1 MAAAAVPVL
10 AALWAVAAAAEAPLE
25 TARPSGVVIVG
36 GDRDYPPYE
45 FIALDGKAAGY
56 NVDLTRA
63 IADTMGMKVEFR
75 LGGWSEMR
83 RALAE
88 GRIDALEGMS
98 YSEARL
104 EEVDFTPPHTIVNH
118 AIFARRETLPVGTLD
133 ALKGSKVALH
143 RGGIMDDQLTAMGFG
158 KDLSR
163 TDTPADALRRLASGM
178 DEYAVVAVVPG
189 MYIIRELQLRNL
201 VPVARGVATV
211 RYGYAVRKG
220 NAELL
225 ARLTE
230 GLAIVKKTGRYDEIL
245 QKWLGVLEPPG
256 LSIGTV
262 AKVGAMVFLP
272 LLLVLGGTVL
282 WSRSLKAEVA
292 QRTESLA
299 REVAERERA
308 VEELRLNQQQL
319 VQADKMA
326 ALGILVSGV
335 AHEINNPNGAIL
347 LNVQTL
353 RETYLDALEVLDEH
367 FRENGDFQLGGLP
380 YSRIRDEVPRIL
392 DEMAEGSRRIKRI
405 VEDLKDFARSEDA
418 PRREPLDFNAVVQAA
433 VRLIDPSI
441 RKATA
446 RFEAAYG
453 KELPAVEGNAQ
464 RIEQVVVNLVL
475 NACQALPDPAR
486 AVCLSTSCAADR
498 GTVVLVVEDE
508 GIGIPEENLSRLTN
522 PFFTTKRETGG
533 TGLGLSVSEG
543 IVKEHGGTME
553 FRSRPGEGTVVTL
566 SLPAI
571 HGERPA

>member
-1 MAAAAVPVL
+1 M
-10 AALWAVAAAAEAPLE
+10 
-25 TARPSGVVIVG
+25 IVG

-45 FIALDGKAAGY
+45 FVALDGKAAGY
-56 NVDLTRA
+56 NVDLTQA
-63 IADTMGMKVEFR
+63 IADTMGLKVEFR
-75 LGGWSEMR
+75 LGAWSEMR
-83 RALAE
+83 SALAA

-104 EEVDFTPPHTIVNH
+104 DEVDFTPPHTVVNH
-118 AIFARRETLPVGTLD
+118 AIFARRETAPVDSLE
-133 ALKGSKVALH
+133 ALKGRKVALH
-143 RGGIMDDQLTAMGFG
+143 RGGIMDDRLTAMGFG
-158 KDLSR
+158 DDLVR
-163 TDTPADALRRLASGM
+163 TDTPADALRLLASGM
-178 DEYAVVAVVPG
+178 NEYAVVAVVPG
-189 MYIIRELQLRNL
+189 MYIIRELQLRNV

-211 RYGYAVRKG
+211 RYGFAVRKG
-220 NAELL
+220 DAELL

-230 GLAIVKKTGRYDEIL
+230 GLAIVKKTGRYDEIR

-256 LSIGTV
+256 LSFRTV
-262 AKVGAMVFLP
+262 TKYGAVVVLP

-292 QRTESLA
+292 QRTASLA
-299 REVAERERA
+299 REVVERERA

-353 RETYLDALEVLDEH
+353 RETYLDALEVLDDH
-367 FRENGDFQLGGLP
+367 FHEKGDFQLGGLP
-380 YSRIRDEVPRIL
+380 YARVRDEVPRIL
-392 DEMAEGSRRIKRI
+392 DEMAEGSRRIRRI

-418 PRREPLDFNAVVQAA
+418 PRREPLDLNAVVKAA

-453 KELPAVEGNAQ
+453 EGLPPVNANAQ

-475 NACQALPDPAR
+475 NACQALPGPACSVR
-486 AVCLSTSCAADR
+486 IATSHAADR
-498 GTVVLVVEDE
+498 ETVVLTVEDE
-508 GIGIPEENLSRLTN
+508 GVGIPEENLSRLTN

-543 IVKEHGGTME
+543 IVKEHGGALE

-566 SLPAI
+566 SLPAA
-571 HGERPA
+571 GKETPA